1 MGLKLYMQ
9 LSYKTS
15 DWLYNNEKQFNTMQF
30 NYEEGKGCVVLYWSY
45 GEARRLQMIDKIRLH
60 KP

>member
-15 DWLYNNEKQFNTMQF
+15 DWLYHNEKQFNTMQF
-30 NYEEGKGCVVLYWSY
+30 NYEEGKGCVVLEPWRSPKT
-45 GEARRLQMIDKIRLH
+45 ADD
-60 KP
+60 